1 MKKIFS
7 MILALMLV
15 AALTACGGDG
25 SSSGEPQT
33 DNPSVDA
40 SASVDSGENVS
51 DGDNVDWG
59 EDFYTNSDA
68 GSDPQE
74 DLDQAVK
81 SIMLYTPNGE
91 LFFMS
96 CFDGLCPGLMMVN
109 YNADGRIVGDIKVA
123 FSSTIVDEDGNIIA
137 DEYQMPRVYDML
149 TLPDGAY
156 VKCVKNVRYEGNCI
170 LADGI
175 ASQMSNHIGLFCFN
189 NYDEALNDCNNNEYI
204 EKYADGLYIDTEGMR
219 VYFYDDVREMDLTEL
234 EKSYD

>member
-1 MKKIFS
+1 MKKTIALT
-7 MILALMLV
+7 LALMLTI
-15 AALTACGGDG
+15 ALTACDDEGRSSDG
-25 SSSGEPQT
+25 FQT
-33 DNPSVDA
+33 NNPSVDA

-51 DGDNVDWG
+51 DGDNVDLG

-74 DLDQAVK
+74 DFDEAVK

-91 LFFMS
+91 LFFMN
-96 CFDGLCPGLMMVN
+96 CFDGLCPGLMMIN

-123 FSSTIVDEDGNIIA
+123 FSCTIVDEDGNMVA

-156 VKCVKNVRYEGNCI
+156 VKCVENVRYEGNCI

-175 ASQMSNHIGLFCFN
+175 ASQMSNHIGLFSFN
-189 NYDEALNDCNNNEYI
+189 NYDKALNECNTNEYI
-204 EKYADGLYIDTEGMR
+204 EKNADGFYIDTEGMR
-219 VYFYDDVREMDLTEL
+219 VYFYDDVQEMDLTEL